1 MDIKIKRKVKQQII
15 YNTNNFYSSM
25 SKVQIQQGTLNLQ
38 QIQNILEELDYQE
51 IDNNLEEIKND
62 VRFNEFYG

>member
-62 VRFNEFYG
+62 ARFNEFYG

>member
-1 MDIKIKRKVKQQII
+1 MDIKKKRKVKQQII

-62 VRFNEFYG
+62 ARFNEFYG

>member
-1 MDIKIKRKVKQQII
+1 
-15 YNTNNFYSSM
+15 M

>member
-1 MDIKIKRKVKQQII
+1 MKRKVKQQII
-15 YNTNNFYSSM
+15 YNTNNFYGSM
-25 SKVQIQQGTLNLQ
+25 SKMQIQQGTLNLQ

-62 VRFNEFYG
+62 ARFDEFYG